1 MAEPLLRVAGVT
13 KRFGGFQ
20 ALAGI
25 DLQVEAG
32 EIVGLIGPNGSGK
45 TTLINVI
52 SGLLPASGGEV
63 WVGGEPM
70 AGLPPHRRAARGVN
84 RTFQVPKPF
93 GTLTVCQNLEVAV
106 HGMGGPVDLDA
117 LLDSVELGAASGR
130 RAAELTSVQQKMLDL
145 ARALATRPRLLL
157 VDELACGLNPVELE
171 RIALR
176 LRALAVDGLGLV
188 VVEHLMSFI
197 GRITHRVVV
206 MSAGRAIFG
215 GALRDAVRDQ
225 QVVEVFLGVPEVF
238 PGGTPDPHAAAAAR
252 TGAA

>member
-1 MAEPLLRVAGVT
+1 MAEPLLRATGIA

-25 DLQVEAG
+25 DLQVEPG

-52 SGLLPASGGEV
+52 SGLLPQSAGTV
-63 WVGGEPM
+63 RVGGETLD
-70 AGLPPHRRAARGVN
+70 GLPPHRRAARGVN
-84 RTFQVPKPF
+84 RTFQIPKPF
-93 GTLTVCQNLEVAV
+93 GSLTVRQNLEVAV
-106 HGMGGPVDLDA
+106 CSTSASADLDA
-117 LLDSVELGAASGR
+117 VLDSLELGTASNR
-130 RAAELTSVQQKMLDL
+130 RASELTSVQQKMLDL

-157 VDELACGLNPVELE
+157 VDELACGLNPAELE

-176 LRALAVDGLGLV
+176 LRALAAEGLGLV

-197 GRITHRVVV
+197 HRITDRVVV

-215 GALRDAVRDQ
+215 GALQDAVRDPH
-225 QVVEVFLGVPEVF
+225 VVEVFLGA
-238 PGGTPDPHAAAAAR
+238 PDPAVAV
-252 TGAA
+252 